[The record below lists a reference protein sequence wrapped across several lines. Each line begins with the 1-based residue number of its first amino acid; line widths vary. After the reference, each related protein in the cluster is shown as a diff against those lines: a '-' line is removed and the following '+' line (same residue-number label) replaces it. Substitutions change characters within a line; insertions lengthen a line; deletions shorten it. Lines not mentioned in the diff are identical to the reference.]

1 MGSLSSLPP
10 LLFLVIY
17 LRSST
22 TAVIINKGDIIQGRD
37 SRDESAGKEGE
48 RRIRVRNKGIDR

>member
-22 TAVIINKGDIIQGRD
+22 TAVIINKEDIIQGRD
-37 SRDESAGKEGE
+37 SRDESSGKEGE
-48 RRIRVRNKGIDR
+48 RRIGVRNKGIDR